1 MKILRRSH
9 SVAQFYNIIE
19 LGEWT
24 GNIYRP
30 VRLGIMSFLRVIR
43 FTVLILSNRYTKGQK
58 TLNLIHCAILNLQQQ
73 SIQYNS
79 LIVVGATMRSQCP
92 NTRKG

>member
-9 SVAQFYNIIE
+9 SVAQFYNKIE
-19 LGEWT
+19 LGE
-24 GNIYRP
+24 YRP

-43 FTVLILSNRYTKGQK
+43 FTVLILSNRYTKGKK

-79 LIVVGATMRSQCP
+79 LIVVGATMRSECP
-92 NTRKG
+92 NTC

>member
-9 SVAQFYNIIE
+9 SVAQFYNTIE
-19 LGEWT
+19 LGE
-24 GNIYRP
+24 YRS

-43 FTVLILSNRYTKGQK
+43 FTVLILSNRYTKGKK

-79 LIVVGATMRSQCP
+79 LIVVGATMRSECP